1 MQTRKSTLDTFKES
15 LTQDNPPGNF
25 SAHAT
30 ALWYAGK
37 GNWGKAHDIVQDLP
51 DEDASRIH
59 AFLHR
64 QEGDISNA
72 KYWYAK
78 AGSKMPASSLD
89 EEWENLVKRSIGAS
103 I

>member
-1 MQTRKSTLDTFKES
+1 MNRKTNLDTFKES
-15 LTQDNPPGNF
+15 LARENPPPNLT
-25 SAHAT
+25 AHAA

-37 GNWGKAHDIVQDLP
+37 GNWDKAHDIVQDLP

-78 AGSKMPASSLD
+78 AGSKMPASTLG
-89 EEWENLVKRSIGAS
+89 EEWEDLVNSTLGA
-103 I
+103 